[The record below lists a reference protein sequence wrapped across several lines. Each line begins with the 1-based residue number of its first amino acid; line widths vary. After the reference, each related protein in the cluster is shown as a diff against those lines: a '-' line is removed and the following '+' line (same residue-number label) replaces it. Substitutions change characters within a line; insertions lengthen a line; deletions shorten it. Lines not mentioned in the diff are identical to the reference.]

1 MVFVSVGEGA
11 PANGPGELGRYTPH
25 SSSPSTALLSHDAN
39 GTQQES
45 LADGTTP
52 GTPAAGSH
60 DGATPGTTATGSH
73 DEATP
78 GTPAAGSHDG
88 ETPGIPAAGS
98 HDGETPGTPTAGSH
112 DGVTPGTTAAGSQV
126 CWSSL
131 DFSRHSF
138 LVFKDV
144 KPPVLRTGNR
154 LTPIIQYG
162 GSPGKLLTENVS
174 VVAVS
179 IFIVASSGTLSYF
192 QSRKQRE

>member
-52 GTPAAGSH
+52 GTPA
-60 DGATPGTTATGSH
+60 
-73 DEATP
+73 
-78 GTPAAGSHDG
+78 
-88 ETPGIPAAGS
+88 
-98 HDGETPGTPTAGSH
+98 AGSH

>member
-52 GTPAAGSH
+52 GIPAAGSH

-73 DEATP
+73 DEVTP
-78 GTPAAGSHDG
+78 GT
-88 ETPGIPAAGS
+88 PAAGS

-144 KPPVLRTGNR
+144 KPPVLRTGSR